1 MSADKVTRNDA
12 VQWDLEDPLAHQRD
26 KFLLPESVIYLDG
39 NSLGPLPCRV
49 AKEMQV
55 AVEQQWGQGLIRSWN
70 DAGWFDAAERVGELV
85 APLIGAKAGEVI
97 VADSMSINLF
107 KLLVGWLRSKTE
119 DTVILCEEGSF
130 PTDLYIL
137 DSVAEVLPQV
147 RVKRVHRDQ
156 LLEELTPDVS
166 VLFLSH
172 VDYKSAYCWDLA
184 AVTAKAHAVGAWAVW
199 NLAHSAGAMPLDMTQ
214 AQVDAAVGCG
224 YKYLNGGPGA
234 PSFVYLAKQHQQR
247 LDQPLQGWFGHANPF
262 DFADRYQPAE
272 DIKRLQCG
280 TPPIL
285 SMAGL
290 EASLQDW
297 QQVDMS
303 QVREKS
309 IRLSELFRE
318 LIQQQCSEASLTL
331 ASPLDPKLRGSH
343 LAFHHPDA
351 YAVMQALI
359 AEGVIGDY
367 RRPDLLRFGFA
378 PLYVRYQD
386 VWDAVETLAS
396 ILSEKRYQREEFQRR
411 QVVT

>member
-1 MSADKVTRNDA
+1 MSPSKMTRNDA
-12 VQWDLEDPLAHQRD
+12 VQWDLEDPLASHRD
-26 KFLLPESVIYLDG
+26 TFLLPEGVIYLDG
-39 NSLGPLPCRV
+39 NSLGPLPRRV
-49 AKEMQV
+49 AKEMQF
-55 AVEQQWGQGLIRSWN
+55 AVDQQWGQGLIRSWN

-107 KLLVGWLRSKTE
+107 KLLVGWSRSKTD
-119 DTVILCEEGSF
+119 DTLILCEEGSF

-137 DSVAEVLPQV
+137 DSVAEVLPHV
-147 RVKRVHRDQ
+147 RIKRAHRDQ
-156 LLEELTPDVS
+156 LLEELTSDVS

-172 VDYKSAYCWDLA
+172 VDYKSSSCWDLA
-184 AVTAKAHAVGAWAVW
+184 AVTAKAHEVGAWTVW
-199 NLAHSAGAMPLDMTQ
+199 NLAHSAGAMPVDVTQ

-234 PSFVYLAKQHQQR
+234 PSFVYLAKRHQ
-247 LDQPLQGWFGHANPF
+247 LGLNQPLKGWFGHAKPF
-262 DFADRYQPAE
+262 DFAASYEPAE

-285 SMAGL
+285 SMTGL
-290 EASLQDW
+290 EASLKDW
-297 QQVDMS
+297 QLVNMS

-309 IRLSELFRE
+309 IRLSEWFRA
-318 LIQQQCSEASLTL
+318 LVQQTCPEGSLKL
-331 ASPLDPKLRGSH
+331 ASPVEPGCRGSH
-343 LAFHHPDA
+343 LAFQHPDA

-378 PLYVRYQD
+378 PLYNRFQD
-386 VWDAVETLAS
+386 VWDAVEIMATILA
-396 ILSEKRYQREEFQRR
+396 EKRYQREEYQRR
-411 QVVT
+411 KAVT